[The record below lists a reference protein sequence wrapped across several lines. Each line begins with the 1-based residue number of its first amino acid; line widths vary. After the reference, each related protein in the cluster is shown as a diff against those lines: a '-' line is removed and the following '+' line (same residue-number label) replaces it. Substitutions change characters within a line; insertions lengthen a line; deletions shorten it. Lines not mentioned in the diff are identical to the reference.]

1 MNELSRLK
9 GPEGSTR
16 PRKRVGR
23 GTSSG
28 KGKTSTRGHKGQ
40 KARSGGG
47 ISPAFEGGQMP
58 LHRRLPKRGFSNY
71 RQKLNYVAV
80 NVRELAR
87 FEDGATVD
95 IEALK
100 RVGLAKGHD
109 VYVKI
114 TGTGDLDKKL
124 TVKVSRISEKGV
136 KLERTKQARRAERVI
151 VTKTAAAKIT
161 AAGGEVEVDA

>member
-1 MNELSRLK
+1 
-9 GPEGSTR
+9 
-16 PRKRVGR
+16 
-23 GTSSG
+23 
-28 KGKTSTRGHKGQ
+28 
-40 KARSGGG
+40 
-47 ISPAFEGGQMP
+47 MP

-71 RQKLNYVAV
+71 RQKQNYVAV
-80 NVRELAR
+80 NVKDLAR

-136 KLERTKQARRAERVI
+136 KLERTKQARRAERVV
-151 VTKTAAAKIT
+151 VTKAAAAKIT